1 MKKIQS
7 DKPFASETI
16 VTRGKEYLLT
26 DKGERTNED
35 GDMVYFATVTEITS
49 TIKEAKLQ
57 SLTVT
62 VNDKVFYAN
71 SESRIDINDEI
82 DNMIENN
89 LTTTQWKTKN
99 GQMEV
104 TLDELKQAKVLAK
117 QKKAEIIG
125 IV

>member
-35 GDMVYFATVTEITS
+35 GDMVYFATATEITS